1 MRLLLTEYHSWSD
14 ILSDLRLNICNMVFI
29 ILIIPEHV
37 QREII
42 SVQFGAHKLV
52 PFYNNFRFKKRQL
65 LLNQPGRHLNESVP
79 RVLVQYRSAGYSVS
93 ASEIKL
99 PNQHRFPASPSC

>member
-52 PFYNNFRFKKRQL
+52 PFYNNFRFKKRASFSWI
-65 LLNQPGRHLNESVP
+65 NQVDIWMKAFREFLCNIEALDT
-79 RVLVQYRSAGYSVS
+79 RYRQA
-93 ASEIKL
+93 
-99 PNQHRFPASPSC
+99 R